1 MIGIYCFKN
10 KVNGKRYIGQS
21 IHLEKRYN
29 EHKNNHLNPKYCNY
43 NSKFYRALRKY
54 GFENFEYNI
63 LAICQQDDLNELE
76 QFYIQKY
83 DSKKSGYNSTFG
95 GEDNPSFNPEIV
107 KKRNATIASNPEII
121 KKLSHVGEDNG
132 NAKLTSQDV
141 YFIREE
147 YKNGKSFNQVYELFK
162 NKVGRSGFQQA
173 WLGKTWTNVHMDV
186 YQNGTPKN
194 KGGSILTEKDIIDI
208 RTRYE
213 KHQEDKNAI
222 YEDYKEKIGKVGF
235 NKILRHDTWKNI
247 VL

>member
-1 MIGIYCFKN
+1 MIGIYCFRN
-10 KVNGKRYIGQS
+10 KINGKCYIGQS

-54 GFENFEYNI
+54 GFENFEYII
-63 LAICQQDDLNELE
+63 LATCQQCDLNALE
-76 QFYIQKY
+76 RFYIHKY
-83 DSKKSGYNSTFG
+83 DSKNYRYNSTDG
-95 GEDNPSFNPEIV
+95 GEDNPSLNPEIV
-107 KKRNATIASNPEII
+107 KKRNQTISSNPKII
-121 KKLSHVGEDNG
+121 KKLSHKGENNG

-147 YKNGKSFNQVYELFK
+147 YKKGKSFNQVYQLFK
-162 NKVGRSGFQQA
+162 HRISHSGFQQV
-173 WLGKTWTNVHMDV
+173 WLGKTWIDIHMDV
-186 YQNGTPKN
+186 YQKGTPKN
-194 KGGSILTEKDIIDI
+194 KGGSALNDKDIIDI

-213 KHQEDKNAI
+213 KYHEDKNAI

-247 VL
+247 IV